1 MAASQAGL
9 GALQFD
15 PTTGQLTSVGTG
27 TGIAGYQPFLDQAA
41 TDINAASA
49 AAAAGQ
55 GAGAG
60 ALGQAGTAMDAA
72 QQAAFAGQDAG
83 AQFMGPQA
91 YQQFM
96 SPYQQDVVDTTLASY
111 DQSMAEQQ
119 AQLGASA
126 GSAFGGGRFGVAQGE
141 LGAQGAT
148 GIAQTLAGLRQ
159 TGFEQAR
166 QGAADALQQQLALGQ
181 AAQGQAGQNLALL
194 GSGLQG
200 QLATSQAAQQQ
211 AAAAGTTLGGI
222 AGLTGAPTATQ
233 TAAFTSP
240 FQQQVI
246 DTTLAEFDR
255 QQAINEQ
262 NIRDQ
267 AAQIG
272 ALGAGRTGVQLSEFQ
287 SQSGRDRAA
296 LEAQLRQQGFQQAQ
310 AARQQDI
317 QNRFGLAQ
325 AQSGL
330 GQFQTGLA
338 QQVPA
343 LQRADVSTLGQ
354 VGAAQQAQRQAVLDL
369 SLIHI
374 SEPTRPY

>member
-1 MAASQAGL
+1 MAVTETRNLPAQFIEDL
-9 GALQFD
+9 GKDYAKQLAATTAIPVDTSKFAPQVAAQDALQ
-15 PTTGQLTSVGTG
+15 T
-27 TGIAGYQPFLDQAA
+27 QAA
-41 TDINAASA
+41 T
-49 AAAAGQ
+49 
-55 GAGAG
+55 
-60 ALGQAGTAMDAA
+60 LAGT
-72 QQAAFAGQDAG
+72 G
-83 AQFMGPQA
+83 
-91 YQQFM
+91 
-96 SPYQQDVVDTTLASY
+96 V
-111 DQSMAEQQ
+111 
-119 AQLGASA
+119 
-126 GSAFGGGRFGVAQGE
+126 GSFQPF
-141 LGAQGAT
+141 
-148 GIAQTLAGLRQ
+148 I
-159 TGFEQAR
+159 
-166 QGAADALQQQLALGQ
+166 
-181 AAQGQAGQNLALL
+181 
-194 GSGLQG
+194 
-200 QLATSQAAQQQ
+200 QAAQQQ

-255 QQAINEQ
+255 QRAINEQ

-267 AAQIG
+267 AASIG

-330 GQFQTGLA
+330 GQFQTGLS

-354 VGAAQQAQRQAVLDL
+354 VGAAQQAQRQAVLDAQRQAARTEAF
-369 SLIHI
+369 
-374 SEPTRPY
+374 EPLERLGFFGQGVTGLMGGYPAQYQFQATPPASPLQTALGLGTGIAGIFGALR